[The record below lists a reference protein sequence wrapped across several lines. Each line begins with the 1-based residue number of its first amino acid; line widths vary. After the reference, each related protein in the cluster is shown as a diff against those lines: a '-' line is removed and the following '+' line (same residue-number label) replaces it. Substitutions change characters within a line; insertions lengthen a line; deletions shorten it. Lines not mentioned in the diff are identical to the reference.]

1 MRCWS
6 MSGKSAGNDVLNG
19 VKRGVKNDVNVAE
32 PSIPNVTLNVTY
44 QTSMKFLKDG
54 VALKIFVL

>member
-6 MSGKSAGNDVLNG
+6 MSGKSAGNDVRN
-19 VKRGVKNDVNVAE
+19 GVKNDVNVAE
-32 PSIPNVTLNVTY
+32 RSIPNVTLNVIY
-44 QTSMKFLKDG
+44 QTSMKFLKDA

>member
-6 MSGKSAGNDVLNG
+6 ISGKSAGNG

-44 QTSMKFLKDG
+44 QTSMKFLKDA

>member
-1 MRCWS
+1 MRSWS
-6 MSGKSAGNDVLNG
+6 INGKSA
-19 VKRGVKNDVNVAE
+19 VNVA
-32 PSIPNVTLNVTY
+32 PRDAKNDANVAARSVQNVTLNVTY